1 MPTTAVGLIL
11 FVALLA
17 PGLSFSAYR
26 AVNVPVQKP
35 SPLRELGGIALRS
48 TIWDVVVLGVF
59 GLLRVAFPSHTP
71 DVGRLARDPSTYLQV
86 DLAYL
91 FWWGAAVLAAA
102 CAAAVGAARLAGSA
116 PARRLAERAPFSWF
130 TPRGGVSVEPAWWIL
145 FNQYPDTQV
154 YAGAMLDDG
163 SYLGGWILSF
173 SPDSDETADR
183 ELTLSGPISYRSP
196 TADDAVDLGVG
207 AVAVSA
213 RRIQYLTVSY
223 VDRAAAAE
231 PGSGSR

>member
-26 AVNVPVQKP
+26 AVNVPVQKL
-35 SPLRELGGIALRS
+35 SALRELGGVALRS
-48 TIWDVVVLGVF
+48 TICDIFALASFGVV
-59 GLLRVAFPSHTP
+59 RVASPSHTP
-71 DVGRLARDPSTYLQV
+71 DIGRLARDPASYIHA

-91 FWWGAAVLAAA
+91 FWWAIVVLAWA
-102 CAAAVGAARLAGSA
+102 CATAVGAALFASSVR
-116 PARRLAERAPFSWF
+116 ARQWGKRRPFSWF
-130 TPRGGVSVEPAWWIL
+130 TPRGGVSADPAWWVL
-145 FNQYPDTQV
+145 FQQYPDKLV
-154 YAGAMLDDG
+154 YAGAVLDDG
-163 SYLGGWILSF
+163 SYLGGWVLSY

-196 TADDAVDLGVG
+196 TEDAVVDLGVG

-223 VDRAAAAE
+223 VE
-231 PGSGSR
+231 PANA